1 MYRSPSIW
9 AQLDAINIWVMSP
22 AQSRDFS
29 AWMSGWFSYQTRR
42 EFVDI
47 ELHQKNIANLKAWCQ
62 YHPQEGVMAGL
73 QRGIGLAVNCLSNGE
88 RATERNVLLIAAIL
102 LVAGSLP
109 SAAQIRVD
117 MNNMTCGNW
126 LGYSPDNRE
135 FVRYW
140 MSGYYNA
147 ASNSN
152 VLNYDRL
159 QKKFRKG
166 CGVLQKPQVTKSADR
181 DQECRFVGLRRIAS
195 RRCNWKARAMSAV
208 GTKRTWMLA
217 VPRICPLSG

>member
-1 MYRSPSIW
+1 MR
-9 AQLDAINIWVMSP
+9 
-22 AQSRDFS
+22 
-29 AWMSGWFSYQTRR
+29 
-42 EFVDI
+42 
-47 ELHQKNIANLKAWCQ
+47 
-62 YHPQEGVMAGL
+62 
-73 QRGIGLAVNCLSNGE
+73 
-88 RATERNVLLIAAIL
+88 RNVLFIAAIL

-126 LGYSPDNRE
+126 LGYSPENRE

-159 QKKFRKG
+159 QKNSAKVAAYCKATSPKVCRPRSRMSV
-166 CGVLQKPQVTKSADR
+166 CGTETDRVPTMQSESACDVR
-181 DQECRFVGLRRIAS
+181 YWHLADISV
-195 RRCNWKARAMSAV
+195 
-208 GTKRTWMLA
+208 RT
-217 VPRICPLSG
+217 VRCPLSGVERTSARQVRIESDVNSNSMQTRPLQQTWYCTSVTSGLPGS